1 MVNRTLL
8 IAVVVTGSLSASIAG
23 AIGWTLAGSRT
34 CTRAIAPAQSPASN
48 GQHPG
53 DVFKSEAPPLAG
65 GQEMRPRW

>member
-8 IAVVVTGSLSASIAG
+8 IAVVATGSLSAWIAG
-23 AIGWTLAGSRT
+23 AMGWQLAGSRT
-34 CTRAIAPAQSPASN
+34 CSGVIAPAQSPASN

-53 DVFKSEAPPLAG
+53 DVFKSSAPPLAG